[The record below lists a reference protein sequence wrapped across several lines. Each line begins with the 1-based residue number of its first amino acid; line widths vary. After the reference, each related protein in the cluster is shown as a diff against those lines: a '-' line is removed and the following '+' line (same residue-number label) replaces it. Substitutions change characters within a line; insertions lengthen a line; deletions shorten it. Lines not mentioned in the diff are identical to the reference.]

1 MGEGAARVARG
12 EESSMQC
19 SSCRY
24 ADVVVVAPVGRL
36 DHGSAAELEAFL
48 LPLLES
54 AAGAPGALVLDFTRI
69 DYISSVG
76 LRVLMIAAK
85 KMRGRGGRIASVGM
99 QPVVAEIFAISRF
112 HNVLEV
118 FESAAAALAAISPA
132 AAAAFGAGAG
142 TPTP

>member
-1 MGEGAARVARG
+1 MECAG
-12 EESSMQC
+12 
-19 SSCRY
+19 CRY

-36 DHGSAAELEAFL
+36 DHGSAGELEAVL
-48 LPLLES
+48 LPLLEP
-54 AAGAPGALVLDFTRI
+54 AAGAPGALVLDFARI
-69 DYISSVG
+69 EYISSVG

-85 KMRGRGGRIASVGM
+85 KMRGRGARIAIVGM

-132 AAAAFGAGAG
+132 AAAAFGARTG